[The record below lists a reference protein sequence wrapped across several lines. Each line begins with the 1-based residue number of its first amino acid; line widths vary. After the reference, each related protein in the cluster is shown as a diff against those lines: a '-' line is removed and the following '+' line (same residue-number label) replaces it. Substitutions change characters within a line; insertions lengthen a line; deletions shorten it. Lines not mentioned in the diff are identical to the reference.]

1 MAQWHNVCIVW
12 GERIVKLIQTVT
24 VGSGGATQI
33 EFASVPSTYTDL
45 LLVISAR
52 SGSAGDTL
60 WMRFNSDES
69 NACTTRW
76 LVGDG
81 SSVSS
86 GNSGGN
92 TFIRLGTIT
101 SNDTANAFNNF
112 QVYIPNYASS
122 AQKIVSADAVN
133 ENNSSTAYQR
143 ITAGLW
149 PVTTAISN
157 IKISNNGASISQYS
171 TASLYGILKGSG
183 GATVS

>member
-1 MAQWHNVCIVW
+1 M
-12 GERIVKLIQTVT
+12 ELINSVT

-45 LLVISAR
+45 LVLISAR

-69 NACTTRW
+69 NGCNTRW

-81 SSVSS
+81 SSVTNSS
-86 GNSGGN
+86 SIGSNS
-92 TFIRLGTIT
+92 FIRLGTIT
-101 SNDTANAFNNF
+101 SGDTASTFNNF
-112 QVYIPNYASS
+112 QVYIPNYAGS
-122 AQKIVSADAVN
+122 AQKSVSVDAVN
-133 ENNSSTAYQR
+133 ENNGTTAYQR

-171 TASLYGILKGSG
+171 TAYLYGILKGSG

>member
-1 MAQWHNVCIVW
+1 M
-12 GERIVKLIQTVT
+12 ELISSVT
-24 VGSGGATQI
+24 VGSGGASQI

-45 LLVISAR
+45 LVLISAR

-69 NACTTRW
+69 NACTTLW
-76 LVGDG
+76 VVGDG
-81 SSVSS
+81 STASS
-86 GNSGGN
+86 SNSGGN

-101 SNDTANAFNNF
+101 SGDTASTFNNF
-112 QVYIPNYASS
+112 QVYVPNYAGS
-122 AQKIVSADAVN
+122 AQKTVSVDAVN
-133 ENNSSTAYQR
+133 ENNATTAYQR

-171 TASLYGILKGSG
+171 TAYLYGILKGSG

>member
-1 MAQWHNVCIVW
+1 M
-12 GERIVKLIQTVT
+12 ELISSVT

-45 LLVISAR
+45 LVLISAR
-52 SGSAGDTL
+52 SGSSGDTL
-60 WMRFNSDES
+60 WMRLNSDES

-81 SSVSS
+81 FSASNSNSS
-86 GNSGGN
+86 GN

-101 SNDTANAFNNF
+101 STDTASVFTNF
-112 QVYIPNYASS
+112 QVYVPNYSGS
-122 AQKIVSADAVN
+122 TNKTFSVDAVN
-133 ENNSSTAYQR
+133 ENNGTTAYQR

-171 TASLYGILKGSG
+171 TAYLYGILKGSG
-183 GATVS
+183 GASVS